1 MKSLLAIGFAF
12 ALAGCA
18 GMSPTGPGGAASTWV
33 GAWAGSP
40 APSAPNSPAVDDQ
53 TIRQVVRLTAA
64 GNRVRVRLTNEY
76 GDTPLEVGAASV
88 ALAGPDGKP
97 TGVIVPITFG
107 GKASVIIPKNAPMLS
122 DAVDLPV
129 KALDSVSISLFFP
142 HATGPCT
149 CHVLGTATSW
159 ISAVGDYTRTGF
171 ESTSTTIQRP
181 FLSAVEVQRS
191 GPTRAVIAFG
201 DSITDGY
208 RSTPD
213 ANHRWP
219 DVLAERLQANKAGA
233 VSVVNEAISGNQVLG
248 FRTVG
253 FGDPAL
259 ARFDR
264 DVLTVPNAAWM
275 IVLEGVND
283 LGMNTDKRPTADM
296 LITGY
301 KQLIERAHA
310 RGLHIYGATIL
321 PYGGAAYYTEAGE
334 TIRQTVNEWIRTGKG
349 FDGVVDFDAV
359 MKDPA
364 NPKKMKADLQSGDW
378 LHPNDTGYKLMG
390 DSIDLKLFQ

>member
-1 MKSLLAIGFAF
+1 MGA
-12 ALAGCA
+12 
-18 GMSPTGPGGAASTWV
+18 TGPAGGSSAYV
-33 GAWAGSP
+33 GVWAGSP

-53 TIRQVVRLTAA
+53 TIRQVVRLGAT

-76 GDTPLEVGAASV
+76 GDKPLEVGAASI

-97 TGVIVPITFG
+97 TGEIVPITFG
-107 GKASVIIPKNAPMLS
+107 GSPSVVIPKNAPMLS
-122 DAVDLPV
+122 DAVALPV

-149 CHVLGTATSW
+149 CHVLGTATTW
-159 ISAVGDYTRTGF
+159 ISAVGDYTKTGF
-171 ESTSTTIQRP
+171 EATSTTTQRP
-181 FLSAVEVQRS
+181 FLSAVEVERS
-191 GPTRAVIAFG
+191 GPTRTLIAFG

-208 RSTPD
+208 KSTPD
-213 ANHRWP
+213 ANRRWP
-219 DVLAERLQANKAGA
+219 DVLAERLNASRPGA

-264 DVLTVPNAAWM
+264 DVLTVPNASWM

-283 LGMNTDKRPTADM
+283 LGMNTDKRPTAEM
-296 LITGY
+296 LIVGY
-301 KQLIERAHA
+301 RQLIERAHA
-310 RGLHIYGATIL
+310 HGLKIYGATIL
-321 PYGGAAYYTEAGE
+321 PYGGAAYYTDAGDA
-334 TIRQTVNEWIRTGKG
+334 IRQQVNDWIRTSKA
-349 FDGVVDFDAV
+349 FDAVIDLDAV

-378 LHPNDTGYKLMG
+378 LHPNDAGYKLMA
-390 DSIDLKLFQ
+390 DSIDLKLFD

>member
-1 MKSLLAIGFAF
+1 MA
-12 ALAGCA
+12 
-18 GMSPTGPGGAASTWV
+18 PTAPGSATSWV

-40 APSAPNSPAVDDQ
+40 APPAPNSPAVDDQ

-88 ALAGPDGKP
+88 ALAGADGKP
-97 TGVIVPITFG
+97 VGAPVPITFG
-107 GKASVIIPKNAPMLS
+107 GKPSVVIPKNSPMLS
-122 DAVDLPV
+122 DPVDLPV
-129 KALDSVSISLFFP
+129 KALDSVSVSLFFP

-149 CHVLGTATSW
+149 CHVLGTATTW
-159 ISAVGDYTRTGF
+159 ISAIGDYTKTGF
-171 ESTSTTIQRP
+171 EPTSTTTQRP
-181 FLSAVEVQRS
+181 FLSAVEVER
-191 GPTRAVIAFG
+191 GAATRAVIAFG

-208 RSTPD
+208 KSTPD
-213 ANHRWP
+213 ANRRWP
-219 DVLAERLQANKAGA
+219 DVLAERLQAKRAGGF
-233 VSVVNEAISGNQVLG
+233 SVVNEAISGNQVLG
-248 FRTVG
+248 FRIAA

-283 LGMNTDKRPTADM
+283 LGMNADKRPTADM
-296 LITGY
+296 LIAGY
-301 KQLIERAHA
+301 KQIIARAHA
-310 RGLHIYGATIL
+310 HGLKVYGGAIL

-334 TIRQTVNEWIRTGKG
+334 AIRQTVNEWIRNGKG
-349 FDGVVDFDAV
+349 FDGVIDFDAV
-359 MKDPA
+359 MRDPA

-378 LHPNDTGYKLMG
+378 LHPNDAGYKLMG
-390 DSIDLKLFQ
+390 DTVDLELFR